1 MPTPARRFVIV
12 SIMRTGSNLLQQT
25 LNAIDGVTC
34 HGELLNH
41 SPAALHPSLRHLIA
55 GENPAVS
62 PTLWS
67 EQPVKYL
74 DTILGQ
80 TAGDHV
86 GFRMFPDHHNPTLKA
101 LVEDP
106 SVHKIILTRDL
117 LESYT
122 SLQLAQ
128 QNNQWI
134 INHAGT
140 RKPWAPIT
148 VDINEFKNYALKNS
162 AYYYHVISRCHLT
175 GQHTT
180 PIEYSQLNDPA
191 TLGRLLDWFG
201 PERAFDAKAV
211 TAMKQNP
218 EPLEQKIRNYGEV
231 MKLLKRIGLNDW
243 LFR

>member
-1 MPTPARRFVIV
+1 MSTPARRFVIL

-55 GENPAVS
+55 GDKPAVS

-67 EQPVKYL
+67 EQPQRYL

-148 VDINEFKNYALKNS
+148 VNLDEFKNYALKNA
-162 AYYYHVISRCHLT
+162 AYYYHIISRCHVT
-175 GQHTT
+175 GQHPT
-180 PIEYSQLNDPA
+180 PIDYDKLNDPA
-191 TLGRLLDWFG
+191 TLERLLAHFG
-201 PERAFDAKAV
+201 PGRAFVPEAV
-211 TAMKQNP
+211 TALRQNP
-218 EPLEQKIRNYGEV
+218 EPLEQKIKNHAEV
-231 MKLLKRIGLNDW
+231 VKLLKRLRLDDW
-243 LFR
+243 LFH